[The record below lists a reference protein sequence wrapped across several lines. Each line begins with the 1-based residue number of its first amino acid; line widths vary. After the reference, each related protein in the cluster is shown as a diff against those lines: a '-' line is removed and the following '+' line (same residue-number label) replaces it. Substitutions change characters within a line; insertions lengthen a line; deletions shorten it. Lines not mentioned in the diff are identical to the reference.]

1 MGTAA
6 RMAIVASR
14 LPRERTAVSYA
25 AQDRTDAP
33 AASLDVQRATLRVTS
48 DFFLRITSLLSGLMD
63 GDLIKGLVWLGI
75 VEANVRRLG
84 ADPELSAAYASS
96 ETPVPDDLRE
106 PVSVY
111 ALAQAL
117 RLPYETTRRYV
128 AKLIDPGQARRVE
141 RGVIVPMAAM
151 EAPAV
156 RLASVQFHASL
167 RRFVETLARIGA
179 YPELLGPAGGRRPR
193 LAAASAEPQ
202 ANSLRRIARA
212 TNSFH
217 LRTAEVLADAADG
230 DLVRG
235 IVFLG
240 VIQANIQALN
250 SDLGLSLQYAG
261 AQDIPPD
268 ELRRPISV
276 YALAQSLG
284 LPYETTRRYVQK
296 LIEDGRCAR
305 QPAGI
310 VVTREVLAQ
319 PAMLAAVERNH
330 ANVAD
335 FVRILLRDGL
345 DPRVFAG

>member
-1 MGTAA
+1 MNH
-6 RMAIVASR
+6 
-14 LPRERTAVSYA
+14 A
-25 AQDRTDAP
+25 AQDRTETP
-33 AASLDVQRATLRVTS
+33 TASLDVQRATLRVTS

-84 ADPELSAAYASS
+84 ADPDLSAAYASS
-96 ETPVPDDLRE
+96 ETPLPDELRE

-128 AKLIDPGQARRVE
+128 QKLIDAGQARRIE
-141 RGVIVPMAAM
+141 RGVIVPMEAM
-151 EAPAV
+151 EAPPV
-156 RLASVQFHASL
+156 RQASVQFHASL
-167 RRFVETLARIGA
+167 RRFMETLARLGA
-179 YPELLGPAGGRRPR
+179 YPDLLGAAAGRRPH
-193 LAAASAEPQ
+193 LSAAPAEAPP
-202 ANSLRRIARA
+202 NSLRRIARA

-240 VIQANIQALN
+240 VVQANIQALN

-261 AQDIPPD
+261 AGDIPPD
-268 ELRRPISV
+268 DLRRPISV

-305 QPAGI
+305 KPAGI
-310 VVTREVLAQ
+310 VVSAEVLGQ
-319 PAMLAAVERNH
+319 PAMRAAVERNH
-330 ANVAD
+330 ANVAE
-335 FVRILLRDGL
+335 FIRILLRDGL
-345 DPRVFAG
+345 DPRIVVG

>member
-1 MGTAA
+1 M
-6 RMAIVASR
+6 
-14 LPRERTAVSYA
+14 SYA
-25 AQDRTDAP
+25 AQDRIVDTS
-33 AASLDVQRATLRVTS
+33 ASLDVQRATLRVTS

-75 VEANVRRLG
+75 VEANVRRLN
-84 ADPELSAAYASS
+84 ADPELSAQYASS
-96 ETPVPDDLRE
+96 ETPLPDDLRE

-128 AKLIDPGQARRVE
+128 AKLTDSGQACRVE
-141 RGVIVPMAAM
+141 RGVIVPMEAM

-167 RRFVETLARIGA
+167 RRFMEILVRLGA
-179 YPELLGPAGGRRPR
+179 FPELLGAPGAARRSH
-193 LAAASAEPQ
+193 LSAASQQP
-202 ANSLRRIARA
+202 NTLRRIARA

-217 LRTAEVLADAADG
+217 LRTAELLADAADG

-235 IVFLG
+235 IIFLG
-240 VIQANIQALN
+240 VIQANIQTLN
-250 SDLGLSLQYAG
+250 SDLNLSLRYG
-261 AQDIPPD
+261 GVGDIPPD

-276 YALAQSLG
+276 YALAQSLD

-305 QPAGI
+305 EPAGI
-310 VVTREVLAQ
+310 VVSQSVLSQ
-319 PAMLAAVERNH
+319 PAMVAALGRNH
-330 ANVAD
+330 ENLAGFIATLLAD
-335 FVRILLRDGL
+335 GF
-345 DPRVFAG
+345 DPRTPAG